1 MGKKSSGKTYTSKGE
16 RANVAS
22 STLNSIKRDLD
33 GGQKMTN
40 IQNAFIQGRNPWITI
55 ANPNKNE
62 TNKKFIKVRVK
73 DLYGYDHKDRV
84 KNAYRMKGE

>member
-22 STLNSIKRDLD
+22 ATLNSIKRTRDA
-33 GGQKMTN
+33 GQKMMN
-40 IQNAFIQGRNPWITI
+40 IQDAFIRGHNPWITI
-55 ANPNKNE
+55 VNPNKNE
-62 TNKKFIKVRVK
+62 TNKRFIKVRAK
-73 DLYGYDHKDRV
+73 DLYGYDHKDRL